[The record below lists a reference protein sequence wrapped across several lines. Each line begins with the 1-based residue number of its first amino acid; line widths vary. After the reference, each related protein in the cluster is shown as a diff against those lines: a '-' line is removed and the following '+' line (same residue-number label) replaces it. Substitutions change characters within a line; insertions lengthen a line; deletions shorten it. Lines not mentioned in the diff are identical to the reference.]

1 VLKPLPSTIELIL
14 TREVPTTWVVFEWS
28 FSIRSGCGQPFCF
41 SGGTG
46 DTVSSFVTY
55 QSCPLEHWFSL
66 PDSGKPPTTLPS
78 LSSDILS
85 LATTSC
91 SHWLSHPSPSETTMY
106 ISTPRLLHLLSR
118 SLPLDFIGPF
128 NVHQPFLVDRALR
141 HHHVF
146 YKMRYFLI
154 FLSRFLSSLQE
165 HLINGTL

>member
-1 VLKPLPSTIELIL
+1 M
-14 TREVPTTWVVFEWS
+14 
-28 FSIRSGCGQPFCF
+28 
-41 SGGTG
+41 
-46 DTVSSFVTY
+46 SSFVTY

-78 LSSDILS
+78 LSSHILS

-106 ISTPRLLHLLSR
+106 ISTPCLLHLLSR
-118 SLPLDFIGPF
+118 SLPLDFIGPL
-128 NVHQPFLVDRALR
+128 NVHQLFLVDRALR

-165 HLINGTL
+165 LLINTAVVTDNILLEVVTYSIVSCSRYLLVLLTPWMC

>member
-1 VLKPLPSTIELIL
+1 MLKPLPSTIELIL
-14 TREVPTTWVVFEWS
+14 TREVPTIWVVFEGS
-28 FSIRSGCGQPFCF
+28 FSNFSGCGQPFRF

-55 QSCPLEHWFSL
+55 QSC
-66 PDSGKPPTTLPS
+66 PPTTLPS

-91 SHWLSHPSPSETTMY
+91 SHWLSQPSPPETAMH

-118 SLPLDFIGPF
+118 SLPLDLIGPF

-165 HLINGTL
+165 H